1 MATTTA
7 RPQRAGRDGDA
18 GNGTEKG
25 EGLVLAGSMDDLR
38 KEGVLTV
45 SGASGGVRH
54 AVAVFLHEGR
64 VYALDNRCPHMGFP
78 LSRGS
83 CSEGIVICY
92 WHYARFDLASGGTF
106 DPFADDVRTYP
117 VEVRE
122 GQVWVDLRG
131 AADTPQQRAAE
142 RQRWMKRLDDGLEQS
157 IPLVQSKAVLQL
169 LDLGTPVPEI
179 VERAARY
186 PLRFGSRRNA
196 RGWGDGLTILTAMAN
211 IMEDVGQE
219 ERSLALYHGIRR
231 AVEDTS
237 ARVERV
243 QLDPLPGPAG
253 AERGAI
259 PVERLKAWFR
269 QFIEVR
275 HQDAAERALR
285 TAIAAGA
292 TPAQLADML
301 GAAAT
306 DHYYR
311 DFSHVMDTVAKQCE
325 LLDLIGWEAAPL
337 VLPAVVSQL
346 ATQHAG
352 GGGQRLAPPDR
363 PGGADR
369 APDRPP
375 GGRGRRGRGARRAV
389 GRGPGGGPAGRRPG
403 GGPGGG
409 DGGVRGR
416 SGRGRRGPGPGLRL
430 RPALHPLPHQQRVR
444 GLGHGAAPLHLLRLP
459 GPDGQAGAFGG
470 PGAGGAARGDGA
482 APGAVPEHPAGA
494 PAV

>member
-1 MATTTA
+1 MADGDHDGTTA
-7 RPQRAGRDGDA
+7 AGRARRGRRERDA
-18 GNGTEKG
+18 SKERGWSWR
-25 EGLVLAGSMDDLR
+25 GSMDDLR
-38 KEGVLTV
+38 TEGVLTV

-122 GQVWVDLRG
+122 GEVWVDLRG

-142 RQRWMKRLDDGLEQS
+142 RRRWMERLDDGMEQS

-179 VERAARY
+179 VERAARF

-211 IMEDVGQE
+211 IMDDVGQE

-275 HQDAAERALR
+275 HAGRRRARAAHGDRRGGHAG
-285 TAIAAGA
+285 AAG
-292 TPAQLADML
+292 
-301 GAAAT
+301 G
-306 DHYYR
+306 
-311 DFSHVMDTVAKQCE
+311 
-325 LLDLIGWEAAPL
+325 
-337 VLPAVVSQL
+337 
-346 ATQHAG
+346 HAG
-352 GGGQRLAPPDR
+352 GGLDRPLLPRLLARDGHGGQAVRAARPDR
-363 PGGADR
+363 MGG
-369 APDRPP
+369 RPAGAA
-375 GGRGRRGRGARRAV
+375 GGGQPAGDAARGRRRAT
-389 GRGPGGGPAGRRPG
+389 PGTT
-403 GGPGGG
+403 
-409 DGGVRGR
+409 R
-416 SGRGRRGPGPGLRL
+416 STWWR
-430 RPALHPLPHQQRVR
+430 
-444 GLGHGAAPLHLLRLP
+444 
-459 GPDGQAGAFGG
+459 
-470 PGAGGAARGDGA
+470 
-482 APGAVPEHPAGA
+482 
-494 PAV
+494 